1 MSSVFLSLCL
11 KLNVSEIVLSIFFS
25 NSDVIGVDYLALL
38 AQLKTKNITSS
49 VELNVSAMGKLFHD

>member
-1 MSSVFLSLCL
+1 ML
-11 KLNVSEIVLSIFFS
+11 KIKCVWNSFKYFFS